1 VIRATR
7 ARNACAAS
15 SSRATRRSLLSVLA
29 LLILGGAPAA
39 GQLVPP
45 STGGAPELDRLLQ
58 QIGSSGRILVIGAHP
73 DDEDTNLLTL
83 LSRGQGVEAAYLSLT
98 RGDGGQNLI
107 GPELGIGLGMLRSR
121 ELEAARA
128 IDGARQ
134 FVTRAFDFGFTRSY
148 EETAGRWMPDSILK
162 DAVRVVRRF
171 RPQVIVSVF
180 SGTPA
185 DGHGQHQMA
194 GRIARDAF
202 AVASDP
208 RRFPELQ
215 SEEGLEPWQPLKL
228 YQSTR
233 FRPDPSSLVLELG
246 GLDPRDGRSYYQIAQ
261 ASRSRHS
268 SQDMGRLQP
277 IGPERTTVALLED
290 RTGDGAEGLLAGIP
304 RDSSTLEATADS
316 LRRVT
321 SAPMLAGAAPALN
334 AALRRWRESG
344 GNARHQRLLERAAA
358 TAAGVVVDATADAEH
373 VLPGRTVTVT
383 LQVYNAGPYAVD
395 VDRLGVEVPSGWSA
409 PVDTTPI
416 SLPPG
421 GEAERIL
428 TVTVPDGAEPT
439 EPYFLARPLVGDMYD
454 WDAADPAVRGELFGP
469 PLLQGEAVVRI
480 DRGPDVRLRREVTYR
495 YNDQAIGEVRRPI
508 TVVPRVG
515 VRLDPEMLVWS
526 TESDVA
532 RSFTVTLTHFG
543 DAPVSGSVL
552 LAIDAWGVERRAPFA
567 FERRGQTQTVTL
579 TVRRPATARDG
590 FVPVRAAAVTD
601 DGESFDRTVE
611 QIEYAHVRPTQ
622 WTRAASGTVRVA
634 PIALPRVG
642 SVGYVR
648 GASDR
653 VPEALAAIGVPVHLL
668 SEDDLASGDLGRY
681 DVVVVGPRAYEID
694 SALVRHNDRLL
705 AYAREGGHLVVQY
718 QQFQFSRGE
727 FAPYPLEIA
736 RPTSRVTDETAP
748 VEVLAPSH
756 PVFHRPNR
764 IEASD
769 WDGWVQERGL
779 YFAGP
784 WDEQYTPLLEM
795 ADPGEPPARGS
806 LLVARYGRGS
816 YVYTGVSFFRSIPAG
831 IPGAYRLF
839 LNLLAWGG

>member
-1 VIRATR
+1 M
-7 ARNACAAS
+7 
-15 SSRATRRSLLSVLA
+15 LA
-29 LLILGGAPAA
+29 LLTVGGAPAT

-58 QIGSSGRILVIGAHP
+58 QLGSSARVLVIGAHP
-73 DDEDTNLLTL
+73 DDEDTNLLTF
-83 LSRGQGVEAAYLSLT
+83 LSRGQGVEAGYLSLT

-107 GPELGIGLGMLRSR
+107 GPELGIGLGILRSR

-134 FVTRAFDFGFTRSY
+134 FVTRAFDFGYTRSY
-148 EETAGRWMPDSILK
+148 EETAGRWAPDSVLK

-171 RPQVIVSVF
+171 RPHVIVSVF

-194 GRIARDAF
+194 GRVARDVF
-202 AVASDP
+202 VAAGDP
-208 RRFPELQ
+208 DRFPELRT
-215 SEEGLEPWQPLKL
+215 EEGLEPWQPLKL

-233 FRPDPSSLVLELG
+233 FRPDPGSIVIDVG

-277 IGPERTTVALLED
+277 IGPERTTVALVED
-290 RTGDGAEGLLAGIP
+290 RTGQGGGGLLAGLP
-304 RDSSTLEATADS
+304 LAPSTLEVTADS

-321 SAPMLAGAAPALN
+321 AATTLSKAAAALN
-334 AALRRWRESG
+334 AALRRWRDAG
-344 GNARHQRLLERAAA
+344 GNARNERLLERAVAS
-358 TAAGVVVDATADAEH
+358 AAGVVIDARADAEH
-373 VLPGRTVTVT
+373 ALPGGTVTVT
-383 LQVYNAGPYAVD
+383 LQVYNAGPYPVA
-395 VDRLGVEVPSGWSA
+395 VDRLGIEVPSGWSGT
-409 PVDTTPI
+409 VDTLTA

-421 GEAERIL
+421 GAFERTL
-428 TVTVPDGAEPT
+428 TVTVPDGAEPS
-439 EPYFLARPLVGDMYD
+439 EPYFLARALIGDMYD
-454 WDAADPAVRGELFGP
+454 WSGADPGVRGELFEP
-469 PLLQGEAVVRI
+469 PLLRGQAVVRV
-480 DRGPDVRLRREVTYR
+480 DGGPEVRLRREVSYR
-495 YNDQAIGEVRRPI
+495 YNDQAVGEVRRPV
-508 TVVPRVG
+508 TVVPRIG
-515 VRLDPEMLVWS
+515 VRLEPEIVVWS
-526 TESDVA
+526 TESDVE

-543 DAPVSGSVL
+543 SEPLSGTAL
-552 LAIDAWGVERRAPFA
+552 LAIDAWGIERRVPFA
-567 FERRGQTQTVTL
+567 FERRDQTQTVTFR
-579 TVRRPATARDG
+579 VRRPAAARDG
-590 FVPVRAAAVTD
+590 SVRVRASASTD
-601 DGESFDRTVE
+601 RGESFDRTVE
-611 QIEYAHVRPTQ
+611 RIDYPHVRPTQ
-622 WTRAASGTVRVA
+622 WTRQASGTIRVA
-634 PIALPRVG
+634 PIALPRVEAI
-642 SVGYVR
+642 GYIR

-668 SEDDLASGDLGRY
+668 SGDELASGELGRY
-681 DVVVVGPRAYEID
+681 DVIVVGPRAYETD

-705 AYAREGGHLVVQY
+705 AYVREGGRLVVQY
-718 QQFQFSRGE
+718 QQFQFSQGG

-736 RPTSRVTDETAP
+736 RPTSRVTVETAP
-748 VEVLAPSH
+748 VEVLAAAH

-769 WDGWVQERGL
+769 WEGWVQERGL

-784 WDEQYTPLLEM
+784 WDDQYVPLLEM

-839 LNLLAWGG
+839 MNLLAWGG